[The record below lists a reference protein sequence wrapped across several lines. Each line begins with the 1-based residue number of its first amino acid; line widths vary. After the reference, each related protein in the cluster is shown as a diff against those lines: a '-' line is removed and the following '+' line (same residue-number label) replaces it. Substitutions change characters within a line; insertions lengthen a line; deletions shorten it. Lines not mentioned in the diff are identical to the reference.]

1 MDEWLRFLPVLT
13 EHGSKVSATHR
24 KERYSSGAMSQATER
39 AAVSL
44 PNA

>member
-1 MDEWLRFLPVLT
+1 MDEWLRFLPGHT

-24 KERYSSGAMSQATER
+24 LERYSSGAMSQATAR
-39 AAVSL
+39 AAISL